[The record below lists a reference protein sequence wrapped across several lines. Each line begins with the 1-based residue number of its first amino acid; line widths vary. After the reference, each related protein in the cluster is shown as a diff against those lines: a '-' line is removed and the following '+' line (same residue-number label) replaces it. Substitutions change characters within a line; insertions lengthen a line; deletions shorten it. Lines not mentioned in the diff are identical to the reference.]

1 MEVKSDS
8 DPFLGRISVKRKI
21 YMEKLI
27 SETEHSEVGQQP
39 GLGSWH
45 VGGRGRRRGADA
57 ARRGGAG
64 GSGWRRLWP
73 ARLGLTGCSGPML
86 PWRQPRGH
94 TPGFWPGTQT
104 CHQPSPWC
112 SPRTLLPNLT
122 CQVAWSGGQPV
133 PPSPAHDAC
142 PGWFLRLSC
151 VSSSGPHIQGLTRP

>member
-1 MEVKSDS
+1 MACSAWADRLQRPHAAME
-8 DPFLGRISVKRKI
+8 
-21 YMEKLI
+21 
-27 SETEHSEVGQQP
+27 
-39 GLGSWH
+39 
-45 VGGRGRRRGADA
+45 A
-57 ARRGGAG
+57 AQG
-64 GSGWRRLWP
+64 
-73 ARLGLTGCSGPML
+73 T
-86 PWRQPRGH
+86 Q